1 MSGVRGAFIYKDKNK
16 MKFMSRTLSRLSIG
30 GLLAVG
36 FSLLGGLTAFLA
48 IFAFIS
54 LQSVFEGG
62 GRLEAIATV
71 HSGILS
77 VRNAEKNYRLD
88 GSSEARNEVE
98 RLVSAISLQLDGM
111 GPSLQPLVQSCERFL
126 NQFDRLVKA
135 NEGVTKTQT
144 TMVHEADSTRVGF
157 EGVEQ
162 DLIDSVL
169 EGGEEAQAALPLLS
183 GAASLMRKLMVLRAA
198 ELAYSREPDQARYDQ
213 WVLLLT
219 DLRSSAQ
226 ALSAGAAPQQR
237 QVLDDALRSLETYRA
252 AFEEYRAS
260 TVISR
265 ETKEEMERIA
275 GEMME
280 ISSRARQMVTEEQQR
295 LNRDTYIW
303 LMIMTAVTIAL
314 GAGAALVIRS
324 QIITP
329 LRYTAS
335 VVGHV
340 ANGHLNHAVQVVR
353 KDELGLVLD
362 AMRRMKESLHDIVS
376 RIERGSA
383 QLKGAAGSLARVT
396 EDLVQ
401 GAEGQSLEADQVM
414 TAMLQM
420 SASLSEVASRT
431 DQASNAASSA
441 HHEAQGGSESALA
454 VMRQVDLLNEQIQE
468 VSRGMGALD
477 AQSERIS
484 RVLEVIRGL
493 AEQTNLLALNAAIEA
508 ARAGEMGRGFSVVAD
523 EVRNLAN
530 RTQASAGEIAEMIEA
545 LQRESKDGL
554 RRVARA
560 REESARAR
568 EHSAKASA
576 ALAQV
581 SEDVSTIHAMNL
593 QVAAATEEQSHVSG
607 EVGQSMA
614 RVRDAT
620 EQGRQRSDQLL
631 QASRELEQLAE
642 QLRVVLRHFTLS

>member
-1 MSGVRGAFIYKDKNK
+1 
-16 MKFMSRTLSRLSIG
+16 
-30 GLLAVG
+30 
-36 FSLLGGLTAFLA
+36 
-48 IFAFIS
+48 
-54 LQSVFEGG
+54 
-62 GRLEAIATV
+62 
-71 HSGILS
+71 
-77 VRNAEKNYRLD
+77 
-88 GSSEARNEVE
+88 
-98 RLVSAISLQLDGM
+98 
-111 GPSLQPLVQSCERFL
+111 
-126 NQFDRLVKA
+126 
-135 NEGVTKTQT
+135 
-144 TMVHEADSTRVGF
+144 
-157 EGVEQ
+157 
-162 DLIDSVL
+162 
-169 EGGEEAQAALPLLS
+169 
-183 GAASLMRKLMVLRAA
+183 
-198 ELAYSREPDQARYDQ
+198 
-213 WVLLLT
+213 
-219 DLRSSAQ
+219 
-226 ALSAGAAPQQR
+226 
-237 QVLDDALRSLETYRA
+237 
-252 AFEEYRAS
+252 
-260 TVISR
+260 
-265 ETKEEMERIA
+265 MERIA

-303 LMIMTAVTIAL
+303 LMIMTAVIIAL
-314 GAGAALVIRS
+314 GASAALVIRN

-340 ANGHLNHAVQVVR
+340 ADGRLNHAVQIVR
-353 KDELGLVLD
+353 SDELGLVLD
-362 AMRRMKESLHDIVS
+362 AMRRMKESLHGIVS
-376 RIERGSA
+376 RIEQGSA

-420 SASLSEVASRT
+420 SASLSEVANRT
-431 DQASNAASSA
+431 DQASSAANSA
-441 HHEAQGGSESALA
+441 RHEAQGGSESAQA

-468 VSRGMGALD
+468 VSRGMGELD
-477 AQSERIS
+477 VQSERIG

-560 REESARAR
+560 REESERAR

-607 EVGQSMA
+607 EVGRSMA

-642 QLRVVLRHFTLS
+642 QLRVVLQHFTLS